1 MARIIT
7 AIQLIKPDANCSVS
21 GDDINNIKWYDG
33 NPENITAAQIESKLA
48 EADLKISFQELR
60 DKRNNLLTKSDWT
73 VLPDSPIADK
83 TAWQTYRQELRDIT
97 SGLTTIEDIK
107 AVTWPTKPGA

>member
-33 NPENITAAQIESKLA
+33 NPENITAAQIQSKLA
-48 EADLKISFQELR
+48 EADLKIAPIELR
-60 DKRNNLLTKSDWT
+60 EKRNRLLKETDFYALSDVT
-73 VLPDSPIADK
+73 MSSEME
-83 TAWQTYRQELRDIT
+83 TYRQELRDIT
-97 SGLTTIEDIK
+97 EGLTTVEDVE
-107 AVTWPTKPGA
+107 AVVFPTKP

>member
-1 MARIIT
+1 MTRIIT

-21 GDDINNIKWYDG
+21 GNDINNIKWYDG

-60 DKRNNLLTKSDWT
+60 DERNRLLAESDWT

-97 SGLTTIEDIK
+97 NGLTTVEQVE